1 MVAPADPRGDIRA
14 SRALP
19 PASTAGT
26 PPPRP
31 RSMVDRLTHAPGS
44 RLLFNLACLVVVV
57 FGLRAAAPILVPIA
71 LASFLTILSLP
82 LLVWLT
88 ARRTPSSLAV
98 FLTILV
104 NIAVLGVFVL
114 IVSQS
119 INEFRAALPRYI
131 DQFQTL
137 LIGFQAWLIE
147 RRVPVSDVVLT
158 DLVNAEYVI
167 NLVSG
172 TLRGIAWTVSNAFLI
187 MIIMVFMLAE
197 TAAFPNKLRAV
208 LGSRDADLSRFAK
221 ITYEVQQYVG
231 IKTIVSLITGVLVGT
246 YVWALGIDFPL
257 FWGMMAFLFNY
268 IPSVGSIL
276 ASIPPVLLGL
286 IQLGPGGALLVAVGY
301 LTVNI
306 TLGNIIEPNLMGRRL
321 GLSTL
326 VVILSLVFWGWVWGP
341 VGMLLS
347 LPMTMIVKITLENTT
362 DMRWIAILLGKTA
375 PETPGIAPRGG

>member
-1 MVAPADPRGDIRA
+1 
-14 SRALP
+14 
-19 PASTAGT
+19 
-26 PPPRP
+26 
-31 RSMVDRLTHAPGS
+31 MVDRLTNAPGS

-158 DLVNAEYVI
+158 DLINAEYVI

-375 PETPGIAPRGG
+375 PETPGIVPRGG